1 MSFEHVNRCEVC
13 HKTPNR
19 NPFQF
24 MNKRT
29 PCSPDDW
36 MSLTTGH
43 HCKCRACWVALG
55 RGTLHNTPLQ
65 VRLLERGYEWQ
76 AAACEWPSAC
86 EWGDGGVRCI
96 TGMTSDECC
105 TLLCALK
112 QESDMIIIVK
122 LFLAGQVRVCHNT
135 TWQDMKC
142 VRTAHKAN
150 VFSLSHALKA
160 SDS

>member
-1 MSFEHVNRCEVC
+1 MNGRRQLVSDHQHV
-13 HKTPNR
+13 
-19 NPFQF
+19 
-24 MNKRT
+24 
-29 PCSPDDW
+29 S
-36 MSLTTGH
+36 G
-43 HCKCRACWVALG
+43 
-55 RGTLHNTPLQ
+55 
-65 VRLLERGYEWQ
+65 
-76 AAACEWPSAC
+76 
-86 EWGDGGVRCI
+86 GDGGVRCI

-142 VRTAHKAN
+142 VRTVHKAN

-160 SDS
+160 SES